1 MKKSHATEQKTDYII
16 ISIQCIYKCTYINIF
31 SEEFHNTHLFIIFKR
46 YQLPDKCLLSNGIKA
61 LIQPIRDQDI
71 ASTCNHFFLNNI
83 FDVFFFKSLV
93 E

>member
-1 MKKSHATEQKTDYII
+1 MYRSDHIHEHTII
-16 ISIQCIYKCTYINIF
+16 G
-31 SEEFHNTHLFIIFKR
+31 IIFKR

-83 FDVFFFKSLV
+83 F
-93 E
+93 EI